1 MVTMICGVLDGNKL
15 SKPGITRRSGPD
27 PLVPRLTIWTTMVSE
42 SLMKVTFIGD
52 KRGAGLSVAG
62 VHDWQG
68 IKRYRFNASDSK
80 DIQATMSSIRQYEKL
95 NPDAVVNK

>member
-1 MVTMICGVLDGNKL
+1 MWRVG
-15 SKPGITRRSGPD
+15 REQ
-27 PLVPRLTIWTTMVSE
+27 TIE
-42 SLMKVTFIGD
+42 VTFIGD

-68 IKRYRFNASDSK
+68 IKRYRFNAADSK

>member
-1 MVTMICGVLDGNKL
+1 MICGVLDGNKL
-15 SKPGITRRSGPD
+15 SKPGITRPFGPQIGLITD
-27 PLVPRLTIWTTMVSE
+27 DRPLKVTMVSE
-42 SLMKVTFIGD
+42 SPMKVTFIGD

-68 IKRYRFNASDSK
+68 IKRYRFNAADSK